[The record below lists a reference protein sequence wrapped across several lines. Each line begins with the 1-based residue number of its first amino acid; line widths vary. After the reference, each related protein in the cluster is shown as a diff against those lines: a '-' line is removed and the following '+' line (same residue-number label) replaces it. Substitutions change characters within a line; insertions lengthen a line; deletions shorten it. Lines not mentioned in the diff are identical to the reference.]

1 VTITVGLADDQ
12 QLIRLGLRT
21 LLESEDDLQL
31 LWEAENGQ
39 QACELTRRSPPDVI
53 LMDIRMPVLD
63 GISALRQIAAD
74 PALTAVRV
82 VVLTTFESDEH
93 VFAALRAGAAGFL
106 IKDAE
111 PADLIRAVRLATAG
125 ESLLSPTVARRVI
138 DSLRDSNGPQPV
150 RRHPGLAEL
159 TEREREILAL
169 IGEGLNNDEIGR
181 RLYISPATARTHVG
195 RALTKLGARDRA
207 QLVVIAYQSGLVT

>member
-1 VTITVGLADDQ
+1 MTITVGLADDQ
-12 QLIRLGLRT
+12 QLIRFGLRT

-31 LWEAENGQ
+31 AWEAEDGR
-39 QACELTRRSPPDVI
+39 QALELARRTPPDVI

-63 GISALRQIAAD
+63 GISALRQIAAE
-74 PALTAVRV
+74 PALAAVRV

-106 IKDAE
+106 VKNAE
-111 PADLIRAVRLATAG
+111 PADMIRAVRLAAAG

-138 DSLRDSNGPQPV
+138 DSLRDRPDPQQTRSN
-150 RRHPGLAEL
+150 PGLTEL
-159 TEREREILAL
+159 TDREREILAL

-195 RALTKLGARDRA
+195 RAMTKLGARDRA

>member
-1 VTITVGLADDQ
+1 MSITVGLADDQ

-31 LWEAENGQ
+31 AWEAENGRR
-39 QACELTRRSPPDVI
+39 AIELTRRSPPDVI

-63 GISALRQIAAD
+63 GISALRQIAAE
-74 PALTAVRV
+74 PALAAVRV

-111 PADLIRAVRLATAG
+111 PTDLIRAVRLAAAG

-138 DSLRDSNGPQPV
+138 DSLRERAALPSPRTN
-150 RRHPGLAEL
+150 PGLAEL
-159 TEREREILAL
+159 TDREREILAL

-181 RLYISPATARTHVG
+181 HLYISPATARTHVS
-195 RALTKLGARDRA
+195 RAMTKLGARDRA

>member
-1 VTITVGLADDQ
+1 VTISVGLADDQ

-31 LWEAENGQ
+31 AWEAENGR
-39 QACELTRRSPPDVI
+39 QALELTRRSPPDVV

-63 GISALRQIAAD
+63 GISALREIAAE
-74 PALTAVRV
+74 PALAAVRV

-106 IKDAE
+106 VKDAE
-111 PADLIRAVRLATAG
+111 PADLIRAVRLAAAG

-138 DSLRDSNGPQPV
+138 DSLRDRADPYPTRS
-150 RRHPGLAEL
+150 HPGLVEL
-159 TEREREILAL
+159 TDREREILAL

-181 RLYISPATARTHVG
+181 RLYISPATARTHVS
-195 RALTKLGARDRA
+195 RAMTKLGARDRA
-207 QLVVIAYQSGLVT
+207 QLVVIAYQSGLVR

>member
-1 VTITVGLADDQ
+1 MTISVGLADDQ
-12 QLIRLGLRT
+12 QLIRFGLRT
-21 LLESEDDLQL
+21 LLESEDDLRL
-31 LWEAENGQ
+31 AWEAEDGL
-39 QACELTRRSPPDVI
+39 QALELARRTPPDVI

-74 PALTAVRV
+74 PDLAAVRV

-93 VFAALRAGAAGFL
+93 VFAALRAGATGFL
-106 IKDAE
+106 VKNAE
-111 PADLIRAVRLATAG
+111 PADMIRAIRLAAAG

-138 DSLRDSNGPQPV
+138 DSLRDRSDPQQGPTN
-150 RRHPGLAEL
+150 PGLTEL
-159 TEREREILAL
+159 TDREREILAL

-195 RALTKLGARDRA
+195 RAMTKLGARDRA

>member
-31 LWEAENGQ
+31 AWEAENGR
-39 QACELTRRSPPDVI
+39 QALELTRRTPPDVV

-63 GISALRQIAAD
+63 GISALRQIAAE
-74 PALTAVRV
+74 PALAAVRV

-106 IKDAE
+106 VKDAE
-111 PADLIRAVRLATAG
+111 PADLIRAVRLAAAG

-138 DSLRDSNGPQPV
+138 DSLRDRADRHPP
-150 RRHPGLAEL
+150 RRHPGLVEL
-159 TEREREILAL
+159 TDREREILAL

-181 RLYISPATARTHVG
+181 RLYISPATARTHVS
-195 RALTKLGARDRA
+195 RAMTKLGARDRA
-207 QLVVIAYQSGLVT
+207 QLVVIAYQSGLVR